1 MQTTITYG
9 VKFSFEEI
17 KEYFKLKNIEW
28 KNNYESK
35 LKRENLLDIFMD
47 IPEKFYIDNED
58 HIILGFDIFEK
69 NYKNR
74 DLEFLD
80 LGNLKIESVICD
92 KLNCFL
98 KNNSLDKEKSFFFTC
113 NF

>member
-1 MQTTITYG
+1 
-9 VKFSFEEI
+9 
-17 KEYFKLKNIEW
+17 
-28 KNNYESK
+28 
-35 LKRENLLDIFMD
+35 MD

-92 KLNCFL
+92 KLN
-98 KNNSLDKEKSFFFTC
+98 
-113 NF
+113 